1 MYQSIRSASGA
12 LTFVKVPTQ
21 PNFCDCG
28 VYLLHL
34 AQTFMKDPQ
43 HYFQMTL
50 VRFSLFV
57 PCVAHAPYD
66 RRPLTRRLRIL
77 HVDLTGMILKSAISV
92 KIWPVA
98 FGSCL
103 RSGNERK
110 KRFAKRK
117 QGRAKATQKLLQ
129 SPTRRS
135 ISWRWRQEGLLGSR
149 GAGLEQLDMDP
160 QPE

>member
-1 MYQSIRSASGA
+1 MYQLIRSASGA
-12 LTFVKVPTQ
+12 LTFAKVPTQ

-50 VRFSLFV
+50 VRFLLFV
-57 PCVAHAPYD
+57 PRVAHAPCD
-66 RRPLTRRLRIL
+66 RRPPTRRQRIL
-77 HVDLTGMILKSAISV
+77 HVDLIGMILKSASSV

-103 RSGNERK
+103 RSGNGRK
-110 KRFAKRK
+110 KRFAKGK
-117 QGRAKATQKLLQ
+117 QSKAKATQKLFQ
-129 SPTRRS
+129 SLTRRS
-135 ISWRWRQEGLLGSR
+135 ISWRWRQEGLLESR
-149 GAGLEQLDMDP
+149 EVGLEQLDMDP

>member
-1 MYQSIRSASGA
+1 MYRLIRSASGA

-43 HYFQMTL
+43 HYFQRTL

-57 PCVAHAPYD
+57 PCVAHAPDD
-66 RRPLTRRLRIL
+66 RRPPTRRLRIL
-77 HVDLTGMILKSAISV
+77 HVDLTGMILKSASSV
-92 KIWPVA
+92 KIWPDA

-103 RSGNERK
+103 GSGNGRGT
-110 KRFAKRK
+110 RFAKRK
-117 QGRAKATQKLLQ
+117 QSKAKATQKLFQ

-149 GAGLEQLDMDP
+149 GVGLERLDMDR